1 MTLEALL
8 TALSDCLCD
17 EFDDVCACGILPGSQ
32 AAIDYCG
39 PCDSDTCGQAW
50 VLLEQVYPSTV
61 FPAQDVAATCAT
73 SLAAVV
79 QVGVARCVPSP
90 EADGS
95 PPEQEDLTSAGMRG
109 ANDALRARRAVAC
122 CMEGEDVLYVVDNW
136 NTGIPSG
143 GCVAGTLR
151 VSVEVTG

>member
-1 MTLEALL
+1 MTL
-8 TALSDCLCD
+8 TALLSALAACLCD
-17 EFDDVCACGILPGSQ
+17 EFDDVCACGVLPGSQ
-32 AAIDYCG
+32 AVADYCG

-50 VLLEQVYPSTV
+50 VLLEQVYHSTS
-61 FPAQDVAATCAT
+61 FPAQDAGATCHT

-95 PPEQEDLTSAGMRG
+95 PPGQEDLTSAGLRG
-109 ANDALRARRAVAC
+109 ANDALRAHKAVAC
-122 CMEGEDVLYVVDNW
+122 CLEDEDVLYVVDNW

-143 GCVAGTLR
+143 GCTAGTLR
-151 VSVEVTG
+151 ISVEVSG